1 MAHLLLKSVLLAG
14 VAAMAAIPVATS
26 VLHVSPRAI
35 VDALGERTA
44 GEMVRYARR
53 RLEGHDRLLR
63 AAQPVLTLI
72 QRRVERPVA
81 TATLPT
87 LGKGPQ
93 SRSLPVLIYSPE
105 GRPRAVQAGD
115 PVADSVRGEPP
126 AATLI
131 QSAAD
136 LLRSVATAKAGD
148 VLEIVPGR
156 YSIRQTIEPGAGG
169 TPARPIVLR
178 AARPG
183 SVTLEMDTV
192 EGFHVTQPYWI
203 FENLVIRGVCSHHA
217 DCEHAF
223 HIVGPARGV
232 VVRNNR
238 IEDFNAHVKV
248 NGERGQ
254 WPDDGLIQFN
264 LLTDNA
270 PRQTDQPVTPIDL
283 VGASG
288 WQVADNVI
296 SHFVKAAG
304 NGISYGVFM
313 KGGGHAGRI
322 ERNLLLCSGQDI
334 SAPGSRVGLSFGDG
348 GTGPAF
354 CRDGRCGAEHVD
366 GLAANNIVAHC
377 NDFGIDV
384 FKSPGTV
391 IAFNTLINTAGID
404 VRRAPATARVYGNL
418 LEGRIR
424 ARDGAQ
430 LGREHNDV
438 VDLSEVLT
446 APDSLCLTRL
456 AMADPIA
463 PLDGIDSDFDGR
475 PRTRITTTGARPAA
489 PACTRS
495 P

>member
-1 MAHLLLKSVLLAG
+1 MAHRWLKSVMLAG
-14 VAAMAAIPVATS
+14 VVVMAAIALAAS
-26 VLHVSPRAI
+26 VLRVPLGAVI
-35 VDALGERTA
+35 DALGERTA
-44 GEMVRYARR
+44 GEMIRYAQR
-53 RLEGHDRLLR
+53 RLEGHDRL
-63 AAQPVLTLI
+63 AQVARPVLTLI
-72 QRRVERPVA
+72 QRRVERPVPS
-81 TATLPT
+81 TELPT

-93 SRSLPVLIYSPE
+93 GRTLPLLMYGPQ

-115 PVADSVRGEPP
+115 PATDGPP
-126 AATLI
+126 ATVLI
-131 QSAAD
+131 RSAAD
-136 LLRSVATAKAGD
+136 LLRSVAAARAGD

-156 YSIRQTIEPGAGG
+156 YTIRQTIEPGAAG

-183 SVTLEMDTV
+183 SVTLELDSV
-192 EGFHVTQPYWI
+192 EGFRLAQPYWV
-203 FENLVIRGVCSHHA
+203 FENLVLRGICRRHG

-238 IEDFNAHVKV
+238 IEDFNAQLKI
-248 NGERGQ
+248 NGEGGH

-264 LLTDNA
+264 LLTDNLA
-270 PRQTDQPVTPIDL
+270 RQTDQPVAPIDL

-313 KGGGHAGRI
+313 KGGGRAGRI
-322 ERNLLLCSGQDI
+322 ERNLVLCGGHDI
-334 SAPGSRVGLSFGDG
+334 SAPGSRVGVSFGDG
-348 GTGPAF
+348 GTGPVF
-354 CRDGRCGAEHVD
+354 CRDGRCDAEHVG
-366 GLAANNIVAHC
+366 GLVANNVVAHC

-384 FKSPGTV
+384 FKSPATV
-391 IAFNTLINTAGID
+391 VAFNTLINTAGID
-404 VRRAPATARVYGNL
+404 VRHAPATAQVYGNL
-418 LEGRIR
+418 LDGRIR

-430 LGREHNDV
+430 LSRQHNDV
-438 VDLSEVLT
+438 VDLPEVLT
-446 APDSLCLTRL
+446 APDALCLTRR
-456 AMADPIA
+456 AVADAIA
-463 PLDGIDSDFDGR
+463 PLDGIDGDFDGR
-475 PRTRITTTGARPAA
+475 PRTRITTSGALSAA